1 MAKVAIV
8 GTGAMG
14 SVYAGLLA
22 DAGHEVWAIDRW
34 AEHVEAIKRNGLRV
48 QGASGDHLGRPHA
61 STKASDAGICDL
73 VIIATKAMDVSE
85 AATSARALVGPNT
98 LVLTIQNGIGS
109 VDKAAAA
116 LGREQL
122 AVGIVGGFGASI
134 PAPGQVHHNGWELV
148 HFGELQGPPTKR
160 LEAAADI
167 WRSAGFRVETYDDI
181 DRMIWEKFICNVCF
195 SGTCA
200 LTGLTIGQVID
211 DPYAWQVASGCA
223 AEAWRVAK
231 ALGIAVAI
239 DEPVGYV
246 RDFGRRIPNA
256 RPSMLLDQ
264 IARRHSEIDVINGAV
279 PQQAKKVGL
288 SAPINETVV
297 ALVKQREQAFT
308 AK

>member
-22 DAGHEVWAIDRW
+22 DAGHDVWAIDKW
-34 AEHVEAIKRNGLRV
+34 AEHVEAIKKNGLRV
-48 QGASGDHLGRPHA
+48 QGASGDHLGKPHA
-61 STKASDAGICDL
+61 STRAADAGICDL
-73 VIIATKAMDVSE
+73 VIIATKAMDVTE
-85 AATSARALVGPNT
+85 AAISARALVGSNT

-116 LGREQL
+116 LGRENL

-134 PAPGQVHHNGWELV
+134 PKPGFVHHNGWEIV

-167 WRSAGFRVETYDDI
+167 WRSAGFKVQTYDDI
-181 DRMIWEKFICNVCF
+181 DRMIWEKFICNVCY

-223 AEAWRVAK
+223 SEAWRAAK

-239 DEPVGYV
+239 DEPVSYV
-246 RDFGRRIPNA
+246 RHFGGKIPNA
-256 RPSMLLDQ
+256 KPSMLLDQ
-264 IARRHSEIDVINGAV
+264 IARRRSEIDVINGAV
-279 PQQAKKVGL
+279 PSQAKKAGL
-288 SAPINETVV
+288 TAPINETVV
-297 ALVKQREQAFT
+297 ALVKQREQAFST
-308 AK
+308 

>member
-22 DAGHEVWAIDRW
+22 DAGHEVWAIDKW
-34 AEHVEAIKRNGLRV
+34 AEHVEAIKKNGLRV

-61 STKASDAGICDL
+61 STRAADAGICDL

-85 AATSARALVGPNT
+85 AATSARALVGPKT

-109 VDKAAAA
+109 VDNAAAA

-134 PAPGQVHHNGWELV
+134 PKPGHAHHNGWEIV
-148 HFGELQGPPTKR
+148 HFGELKGPPTKR
-160 LEAAADI
+160 LETAADI
-167 WRSAGFRVETYDDI
+167 WRSAGFKVQTYDDI

-223 AEAWRVAK
+223 TEAWRVAK
-231 ALGIAVAI
+231 AKNIAIAI

-246 RDFGRRIPNA
+246 RNFGGKIPNA
-256 RPSMLLDQ
+256 KPSMLLDQ
-264 IARRHSEIDVINGAV
+264 IARRRSEIDVINGAV
-279 PQQAKKVGL
+279 PWQAKNVGL
-288 SAPINETVV
+288 TAPINETVV
-297 ALVKQREQAFT
+297 ALVKQREQEFSA
-308 AK
+308 

>member
-1 MAKVAIV
+1 VAKVAIV

-14 SVYAGLLA
+14 SVYAGLIA

-61 STKASDAGICDL
+61 SVRAADAGICDL
-73 VIIATKAMDVSE
+73 VIIATKAMDVSD
-85 AATSARALVGPNT
+85 AALSARALVGPHT

-109 VDKAAAA
+109 VEKAAAA
-116 LGREQL
+116 LGRENL

-134 PAPGQVHHNGWELV
+134 PKPGFVHHNGWEIV

-167 WRSAGFRVETYDDI
+167 WRSAGFKVQTYDDI

-195 SGTCA
+195 SGTCT

-223 AEAWRVAK
+223 SEAWRTAK
-231 ALGIAVAI
+231 AQGIKVEIA
-239 DEPVGYV
+239 EPVQYV
-246 RDFGRRIPNA
+246 RDFGRKIPNA
-256 RPSMLLDQ
+256 RPSMLLDHL
-264 IARRHSEIDVINGAV
+264 AKRRSEIDVINGAV
-279 PQQAKKVGL
+279 PREAAKVGL
-288 SAPINETVV
+288 TAPVNETVV
-297 ALVKQREQAFT
+297 ALVKQREQGFSS
-308 AK
+308 

>member
-22 DAGHEVWAIDRW
+22 DAGHEVWAIDKW
-34 AEHVEAIKRNGLRV
+34 VDHVEAIKRNGLRV
-48 QGASGDHLGRPHA
+48 QGASGDHLGRPRA
-61 STKASDAGICDL
+61 STRAADAGLCDL

-85 AATSARALVGPNT
+85 AAQSARPLVGANT

-116 LGREQL
+116 LGRDNL
-122 AVGIVGGFGASI
+122 AVGIVGGFGSSI
-134 PAPGQVHHNGWELV
+134 PKPGFVHHNGWEIV
-148 HFGELQGPPTKR
+148 HFGELKGPPTKR

-167 WRSAGFRVETYDDI
+167 WRSAGFKVETYDDI

-195 SGTCA
+195 SATCA

-223 AEAWRVAK
+223 SEAWRTAK
-231 ALGIAVAI
+231 ALGIKVAI

-246 RDFGRRIPNA
+246 RDFGRKIPNA
-256 RPSMLLDQ
+256 RPSMLLDH
-264 IARRHSEIDVINGAV
+264 IARRRSEIDAINGAV
-279 PQQAKKVGL
+279 PREAKKANL
-288 SAPINETVV
+288 AAPINDTVV
-297 ALVKQREQAFT
+297 ALVKQREQGFSS
-308 AK
+308 